1 MLDYIVCLEGAVSE
15 TPKKMPIAM
24 SLDKAMKACR
34 VYEKKLPASASEPN
48 AEDIRAMVQE
58 CGFNPGDASP
68 DAGCNTPD
76 PATETPPPS
85 VQQKSSSTDK
95 YQLSQTEQLAV
106 QTGVREG
113 LKDPASAM
121 FGGMAASR
129 NAKGFVYVCG
139 SVNAKNSFGG
149 YVGHQPYFGML
160 IGEGP
165 KVGFVVAVLGGEET
179 KSEAILK
186 VCRDHGIL

>member
-1 MLDYIVCLEGAVSE
+1 MITRPELTRALKVTLVTTAVVILATAALAYDRKDAAYVTSSKNGAVLDYIVCLEGVVSE
-15 TPKKMPIAM
+15 TPKKMSSAM

-85 VQQKSSSTDK
+85 VQQKSLSAGH
-95 YQLSQTEQLAV
+95 YQLSQTEQIAV

-113 LKDPASAM
+113 L
-121 FGGMAASR
+121 
-129 NAKGFVYVCG
+129 
-139 SVNAKNSFGG
+139 
-149 YVGHQPYFGML
+149 
-160 IGEGP
+160 
-165 KVGFVVAVLGGEET
+165 
-179 KSEAILK
+179 
-186 VCRDHGIL
+186 